1 MTESP
6 EFYAPRTTPAG
17 ISASKAQD
25 HVSTAPLSTSV
36 DCINDMP
43 RNVEPHVIIKP
54 LTGQA
59 KLQLVDSRDITVRE
73 LKLLICTSQGI
84 PVEQQRLMHAK
95 KQLGDRQTLR
105 KAGIPLG
112 AVIDLRRVGLRGNTQ
127 RSSA

>member
-1 MTESP
+1 
-6 EFYAPRTTPAG
+6 
-17 ISASKAQD
+17 
-25 HVSTAPLSTSV
+25 
-36 DCINDMP
+36 MP
-43 RNVEPHVIIKP
+43 RNVGPHVIIKP

-105 KAGIPLG
+105 KAGIPPG
-112 AVIDLRRVGLRGNTQ
+112 AVIDLRRVGLCGNTQ